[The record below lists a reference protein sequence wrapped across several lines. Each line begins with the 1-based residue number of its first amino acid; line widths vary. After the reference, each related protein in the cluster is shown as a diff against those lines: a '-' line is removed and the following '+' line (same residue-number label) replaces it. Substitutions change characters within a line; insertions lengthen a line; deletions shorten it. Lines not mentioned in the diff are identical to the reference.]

1 MQANHRKYV
10 ERAKHD
16 DSFYLSLIQKI
27 SFKTHSNSG
36 TKECE
41 AFGCI
46 PSWCVDDL
54 GSGDPP
60 TLVLLPAFY

>member
-10 ERAKHD
+10 ERAEQD

-27 SFKTHSNSG
+27 SFKTHSNSEQRRMKLG
-36 TKECE
+36 GAYLRWLWT
-41 AFGCI
+41 I
-46 PSWCVDDL
+46 W

-60 TLVLLPAFY
+60 TLILLPVIY